1 MEIPKNDL
9 CYYICTY
16 MSLCD
21 SKKNYGPS
29 KSLYVKS
36 VNTLCNKEK
45 FSNVIFFILKDSK
58 LSKYHYLNLLYLFVG

>member
-21 SKKNYGPS
+21 RKKNYGPS
-29 KSLYVKS
+29 KSLYVKA
-36 VNTLCNKEK
+36 VNTVCNKEK
-45 FSNVIFFILKDSK
+45 FSNVILFILNILDYS
-58 LSKYHYLNLLYLFVG
+58 NITI